1 VTIRPQDLP
10 EVRADVLHWHLQHGP
25 AFFDV
30 CIRAGKMDLRPAGP
44 AHEAAAYLAKAEAD
58 RVMRAELYWIDADM
72 AELAMA
78 AAESLPEFT
87 LMPED
92 LPSPRG
98 LMVFEK
104 PVYTYAE
111 PGTGRQAHLN
121 AVAWGPFNHSNF
133 PHGGIWVSWYSDR
146 DQNLEAEA
154 NSGILTQDEKN
165 LMRQGLPPLSYDQEE
180 VYPFSPKALPA
191 LTTTGKPSQ
200 PFSID
205 GRYETSDLLRVT
217 WLLMQQPLAD
227 ITEIEPD
234 RAARKRLARVGREP
248 AMVRVIGLRRPKN
261 SAGPGNGDREYH
273 HQWIVRGHWRQQW
286 HPKRQVHRPV
296 WIAPHIKGPEG
307 APLIGGEKVY
317 ALKR

>member
-1 VTIRPQDLP
+1 MPMRPQDLP
-10 EVRADVLHWHLQHGP
+10 EARAEVLQFQLAHGP

-30 CIRAGKMDLRPAGP
+30 CIRNGKMPMRPAGP
-44 AHEAAAYLAKAEAD
+44 VHEAAQYLAKAEAD
-58 RVMRAELYWIDADM
+58 RVMRADLFWIDAHM
-72 AELAMA
+72 TELAMT

-104 PVYTYAE
+104 PVYTYAS
-111 PGTGRQAHLN
+111 PDDGRQAHLT
-121 AVAWGPFNHSNF
+121 AVAWGPFNHERF

-146 DQNLEAEA
+146 EMNLVAEA
-154 NSGILTQDEKN
+154 NRGLLTNTEQT
-165 LMRQGLPPLSYDQEE
+165 LMRQALPPLSYDQEE
-180 VYPFSPKALPA
+180 VYPFSPNPLPA
-191 LTTTGKPSQ
+191 LTTNGDIAQ
-200 PFSID
+200 PFNL
-205 GRYETSDLLRVT
+205 GGKYTTSEVLRVT
-217 WLLMQQPLAD
+217 WLLMQQPLAE
-227 ITEIEPD
+227 ITDVEPD
-234 RAARKRLARVGREP
+234 RAVRKRLHRAGREP
-248 AMVRVIGLRRPKN
+248 AMVRMIGLRRPKN
-261 SAGPGNGDREYH
+261 ATGTGHSDREYH
-273 HQWIVRGHWRQQW
+273 RQWIVRGHWRQQW